1 MTSLHVI
8 EIHKDAGL
16 MVLWEFKLYIYI
28 NYWYRIPLGCIV
40 SYITHGNLAGGLNF
54 FSNCL

>member
-1 MTSLHVI
+1 MFHGMNDSHGCHIAMTSLHVI

-28 NYWYRIPLGCIV
+28 LITGTVFHWDVLFRI
-40 SYITHGNLAGGLNF
+40 
-54 FSNCL
+54 